1 MRKQRIFEISKERY
15 VRFKQYC
22 KRNHIDTVIEDCTT
36 YKRFYCLMD
45 DEELRKAKEFCD
57 SRYKPEAKTEKA
69 EEKCNREVICIIIE
83 ETRILY

>member
-45 DEELRKAKEFCD
+45 DEELQKAKEFCD
-57 SRYKPEAKTEKA
+57 SRYKPEAKAEKA
-69 EEKCNREVICIIIE
+69 EQPERIFIYIIIE